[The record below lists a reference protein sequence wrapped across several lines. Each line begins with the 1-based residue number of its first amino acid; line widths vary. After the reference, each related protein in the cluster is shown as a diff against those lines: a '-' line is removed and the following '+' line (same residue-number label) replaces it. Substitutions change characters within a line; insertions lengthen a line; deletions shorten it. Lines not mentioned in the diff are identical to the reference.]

1 MPYPDNSNLMLP
13 VAPHMHSNYG
23 GFHPHFGPAGG
34 YPSHAIRYH
43 QEVFSPTTFPP
54 PPPPVY
60 KTDIH
65 DSHPNPPLM
74 NHNQLM
80 PSTTLPSVSP
90 VPVSSQPSLSPIS
103 SLNGGNN
110 GNDYHMPHH
119 MHHQGNTSA
128 AYHHSSPP
136 LEHAQQPNQDVSN
149 YSSSGTSVSM
159 PSPPASIPPSSSNL
173 RFEIILEAPTAAA
186 QRIDETPMTYLNKGQ
201 YYGVCLQD
209 QDKYDGEFTSIVKV
223 MFHDDAHRKMASTYW
238 SFWLTQQASPKTA
251 RAIDID
257 KAASTGISNVETKT
271 FDRVQFRWNG
281 KKGAKIFVRFN
292 CLSTDFS
299 RIKGVKGIPLRIH
312 IETKT
317 ENGATSNTIE
327 KAFAKVKLFRD
338 KGAERKNKDDQK
350 HLEKMVE
357 KMRGKS
363 SQEPTSPMI
372 MMYAPPNAMTVFTEI
387 TGNNDASDD
396 EEVQSL
402 SETLN
407 NLDPDVEGGELM
419 TLQLGKRRRFSMGPD
434 FLEPLDCDP
443 TYIPHLRKRRAVLCI
458 YVKLPG
464 ESAYRAVYLNH
475 LTVQDLISKLT
486 DKLSEKIDLQ
496 GQTITNVIRCTKR
509 NLTVRLDDE
518 SIHQIDD
525 EQDME
530 VEVQGGPDGTLHLTL
545 KY

>member
-1 MPYPDNSNLMLP
+1 MLP
-13 VAPHMHSNYG
+13 VAPHMHSNYNN
-23 GFHPHFGPAGG
+23 FHHFGTAGG
-34 YPSHAIRYH
+34 YPPHALRYH
-43 QEVFSPTTFPP
+43 PEVYPATFSPP
-54 PPPPVY
+54 PPPPTY
-60 KTDIH
+60 KPEIH
-65 DSHPNPPLM
+65 ENHSNSSLM

-90 VPVSSQPSLSPIS
+90 VPVSSQPSLSPIT
-103 SLNGGNN
+103 SLNGGSN
-110 GNDYHMPHH
+110 GNDYHMSHH
-119 MHHQGNTSA
+119 MQHHQNNAPSA
-128 AYHHSSPP
+128 AYHHSPP
-136 LEHAQQPNQDVSN
+136 LEHAQQPNQEVSN
-149 YSSSGTSVSM
+149 YSSSVTSVSM

-173 RFEIILEAPTAAA
+173 RYEIILEAPTAAA

-201 YYGVCLQD
+201 YYGIVLQD
-209 QDKYDGEFTSIVKV
+209 QERFDGELTSTVKV

-257 KAASTGISNVETKT
+257 KAASTGINNVETKT
-271 FDRVQFRWNG
+271 FDRVQFRWHG
-281 KKGAKIFVRFN
+281 KKGAKIFIRFN

-312 IETKT
+312 VETKY
-317 ENGATSNTIE
+317 ENSGTSTNIE
-327 KAFAKVKLFRD
+327 KSFAKVKLFRD

-357 KMRGKS
+357 KMR
-363 SQEPTSPMI
+363 EPTSPMI
-372 MMYAPPNAMTVFTEI
+372 MMYAPPNPMTVFTES

-407 NLDPDVEGGELM
+407 SLDPEVEGGELM

-475 LTVQDLISKLT
+475 LTVQDLIAKLT

-496 GQTITNVIRCTKR
+496 GQSITNIIRCSTKR
-509 NLTVRLDDE
+509 NITVRFDDE
-518 SIHQIDD
+518 SVHQIED

-530 VEVQGGPDGTLHLTL
+530 VEVQGGQDGTLHLTL

>member
-1 MPYPDNSNLMLP
+1 
-13 VAPHMHSNYG
+13 
-23 GFHPHFGPAGG
+23 
-34 YPSHAIRYH
+34 
-43 QEVFSPTTFPP
+43 
-54 PPPPVY
+54 
-60 KTDIH
+60 
-65 DSHPNPPLM
+65 
-74 NHNQLM
+74 M

-119 MHHQGNTSA
+119 MHHQGNATSA
-128 AYHHSSPP
+128 AYHHSPP
-136 LEHAQQPNQDVSN
+136 LEHAQQPNQEVSN
-149 YSSSGTSVSM
+149 YSNNGTSVSM
-159 PSPPASIPPSSSNL
+159 PSPPASIPP
-173 RFEIILEAPTAAA
+173 IILEAPTAAA

-201 YYGVCLQD
+201 YYGICLQD

-257 KAASTGISNVETKT
+257 KAASTGINNVETKT

-281 KKGAKIFVRFN
+281 K
-292 CLSTDFS
+292 
-299 RIKGVKGIPLRIH
+299 KGIPLRIH

-317 ENGATSNTIE
+317 ENGATSNSIE

-475 LTVQDLISKLT
+475 LTVQDLISKLS
-486 DKLSEKIDLQ
+486 DKLSEKVDLQ

-530 VEVQGGPDGTLHLTL
+530 VEIDLGILLKKKDGLANNFDIFDIFCGIEF
-545 KY
+545 

>member
-1 MPYPDNSNLMLP
+1 MPYAPDNS
-13 VAPHMHSNYG
+13 
-23 GFHPHFGPAGG
+23 
-34 YPSHAIRYH
+34 
-43 QEVFSPTTFPP
+43 PP
-54 PPPPVY
+54 PPPPTY
-60 KTDIH
+60 KSEIH
-65 DSHPNPPLM
+65 ESHPNPPLM
-74 NHNQLM
+74 NHNQL
-80 PSTTLPSVSP
+80 TTLPSVSP
-90 VPVSSQPSLSPIS
+90 VPVSSQPSLSPIT

-110 GNDYHMPHH
+110 GNDYHMSHH
-119 MHHQGNTSA
+119 MQHHQSNTPSA
-128 AYHHSSPP
+128 TYHHSPP
-136 LEHAQQPNQDVSN
+136 LEHAQQPNQDVSS
-149 YSSSGTSVSM
+149 YSSSVTSVSM
-159 PSPPASIPPSSSNL
+159 PSPPASIPSSSSNL
-173 RFEIILEAPTAAA
+173 RYEVVLEAPTAAA

-201 YYGVCLQD
+201 YYGIILQD
-209 QDKYDGEFTSIVKV
+209 QERFDGELTSIVKV

-257 KAASTGISNVETKT
+257 KAASTGINSVETKT
-271 FDRVQFRWNG
+271 FDRVQFRWHG
-281 KKGAKIFVRFN
+281 KKGAKIFIRFN

-312 IETKT
+312 VETKY
-317 ENGATSNTIE
+317 ENGTTSTNVE
-327 KAFAKVKLFRD
+327 KSFAKVKLFRD

-363 SQEPTSPMI
+363 QEPTSPMI
-372 MMYAPPNAMTVFTEI
+372 MMYAPPNPVTIFTEI

-407 NLDPDVEGGELM
+407 NLDPEVEGGDLM
-419 TLQLGKRRRFSMGPD
+419 TLQLGKRRRFSMGPE

-443 TYIPHLRKRRAVLCI
+443 TYIPHLRKRRSVLCI

-496 GQTITNVIRCTKR
+496 GQTINNIMRYTKKGIS
-509 NLTVRLDDE
+509 VRFDDE
-518 SIHQIDD
+518 SVHQIDD

-530 VEVQGGPDGTLHLTL
+530 VEVHGGQDGTLSLTL